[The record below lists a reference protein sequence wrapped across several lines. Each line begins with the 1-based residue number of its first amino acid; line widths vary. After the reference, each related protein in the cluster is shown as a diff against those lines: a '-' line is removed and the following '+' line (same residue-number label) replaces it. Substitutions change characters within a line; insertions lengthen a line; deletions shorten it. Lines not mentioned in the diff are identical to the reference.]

1 LICSSTSHVGHRP
14 IVPHVRRRIR
24 TSYTRWAGTRKASRS
39 PAGPGDRVS
48 VGGTGDDSDFL
59 VAPLEGSSR
68 SARRVTPPF
77 VVVVV
82 PGRCCARAQRR
93 EAKKEKKMRRSC
105 RGRGRGGGGENL
117 GTFWMRGPEAKWVV
131 ETTRRAR
138 KRRRSESQVRK
149 CSDEFPGNNTRR
161 RIFRLPPHIR
171 TAREVQDCTY
181 RDGRIRTAA
190 VLREGRNNKLI
201 RSWILV
207 AVCRDPKCP
216 HTYLF
221 FPSSS
226 QISIA
231 D

>member
-1 LICSSTSHVGHRP
+1 
-14 IVPHVRRRIR
+14 
-24 TSYTRWAGTRKASRS
+24 
-39 PAGPGDRVS
+39 
-48 VGGTGDDSDFL
+48 
-59 VAPLEGSSR
+59 
-68 SARRVTPPF
+68 
-77 VVVVV
+77 
-82 PGRCCARAQRR
+82 
-93 EAKKEKKMRRSC
+93 
-105 RGRGRGGGGENL
+105 
-117 GTFWMRGPEAKWVV
+117 MRGPEAKWVV